1 MNGAWYMGQSTKL
14 PCSKYATLPKSSRV
28 PTQKLSKPS
37 TFGFL
42 LRLHYTGII
51 DYIIVHEQ

>member
-1 MNGAWYMGQSTKL
+1 MNGARYMGQSTKL
-14 PCSKYATLPKSSRV
+14 LCHSPQITMCL

-42 LRLHYTGII
+42 LTLHYTGII
-51 DYIIVHEQ
+51 DYIIVHEE